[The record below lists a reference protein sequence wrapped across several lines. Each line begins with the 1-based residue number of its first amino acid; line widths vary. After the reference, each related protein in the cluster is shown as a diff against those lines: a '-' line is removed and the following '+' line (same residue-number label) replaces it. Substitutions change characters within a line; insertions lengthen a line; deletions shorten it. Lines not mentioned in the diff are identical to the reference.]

1 MMQFPVTFISQFF
14 KISVNC
20 LATGDI
26 NKEKFPFNEYDL
38 QKLTLNGLLFRNSDP
53 NSMTVR
59 QHV

>member
-26 NKEKFPFNEYDL
+26 NKEKLIVFEWSFYIYIKHFHL
-38 QKLTLNGLLFRNSDP
+38 MSMIYRN
-53 NSMTVR
+53 
-59 QHV
+59 